1 MLTFEGINTKGE
13 RLSLPHPLSA
23 LLCRDTGTPAD
34 SLTAVFP
41 CALADEIREIFVYKD
56 SEEIFRGIADEQI
69 TSSGDDV
76 KTKLVCRSMAAL
88 LIDNEAYSCTFR
100 DVSASLVFNRYAK
113 PLGFSHFTGEDRTLR
128 GEFKVSKG
136 ESCWQVIENFCKNAF
151 GTFPSVEGSVLN
163 MQGLKATGEELM
175 LSDKGMG
182 TPYTSFEHSRLRHK
196 LISRVRVKLSLG
208 GEYSSFV
215 VDKEAE
221 SSGVLRERYLNADE
235 LSGKTLAQADRLIES
250 GKLKSEKL
258 IISVPLCM
266 TDVLGTG
273 ACVYDSTGEYKGFY
287 VTGIRYSLSNDG
299 ESTKLTLMR
308 KEN

>member
-13 RLSLPHPLSA
+13 RLSLPRPLSA

-41 CALADEIREIFVYKD
+41 CALADEIREVFVYKD
-56 SEEIFRGIADEQI
+56 NKEIFRGIADEQI
-69 TSSGDDV
+69 TSSGKAV

-88 LIDNEAYSCTFR
+88 LIDNEACPCTFR
-100 DVSASLVFNRYAK
+100 NASASLVFSRYAK

-128 GEFKVSKG
+128 GEFKIAKG
-136 ESCWQVIENFCKNAF
+136 ESCWQVVENFCKNAF
-151 GTFPSVEGSVLN
+151 GTFPSVEGNVLN
-163 MQGLKATGEELM
+163 MQGLKAKGEELVF
-175 LSDKGMG
+175 SDEGMG
-182 TPYTSFEHSRLRHK
+182 IPYASLEHSLLRCK

-208 GEYSSFV
+208 GEYSTFV
-215 VDKEAE
+215 ADRETE
-221 SSGVLRERYLNADE
+221 GSGVRRERYLNADE

-250 GKLKSEKL
+250 GRLKSEKL
-258 IISVPLCM
+258 TLSVPLCM
-266 TDVLGTG
+266 TDVLGAG

-287 VTGIRYSLSNDG
+287 VTGIRYSLSNDS